1 MPTAHDDR
9 YRPTRRRVLR
19 DLGDAGLLGAALAAA
34 GSGLLAGSPLAATPA
49 LAAACTLTAEQEE
62 GPYYLDLEKIRR
74 NVTEGRAGL
83 RLDLEITI
91 VDSTTCRPIEGVAV
105 DIWHCDAGGVYSGF
119 SAEGTKGR
127 TYLRGVQLTDAGGTA
142 TFRTIYPGWYQGR
155 ATHIHLKAHVGGKS
169 GASTYSGGHVAHTGQ
184 VFFSDTITDRVA
196 KLSPYTTDKVVR
208 TRNAADRVY
217 TQQGGAGLK
226 LALTRH
232 RAGTITSGFKGAI
245 TLGLDPSATPAAA
258 GGGGGGGR

>member
-1 MPTAHDDR
+1 MPNAHDDR

-19 DLGDAGLLGAALAAA
+19 DLGGAGLLGAGLAGA
-34 GSGLLAGSPLAATPA
+34 GSGLLAGSRLAAAPA

-62 GPYYLDLEKIRR
+62 GPYYLDLEKIRK
-74 NVTEGRAGL
+74 NVTEGRSGL

-91 VDSTTCRPIEGVAV
+91 VDSTSCRPIEGVAV

-119 SAEGTKGR
+119 SGEGTKGR
-127 TYLRGVQLTDAGGTA
+127 TYLRGVQLTDAQGTA
-142 TFRTIYPGWYQGR
+142 AFRTIYPGWYRGR

-169 GASTYSGGHVAHTGQ
+169 GAGTYSGGHVGHTGQ

-196 KLSPYTTDKVVR
+196 KLPPYTGDKVVR
-208 TRNAADRVY
+208 TRNAADQVY

-226 LALTRH
+226 LALTR
-232 RAGTITSGFKGAI
+232 RKAGTIKSGFTGAI
-245 TLGLDPSATPAAA
+245 ALGVDPSATPAVV
-258 GGGGGGGR
+258 GVGGR